1 MSKRWKHTRS
11 RKPTNGKCES
21 FVNGHCSYH
30 CPNAD
35 LELRCQT
42 WDLDPSDFGMEYI
55 KCRECNYY
63 DDNCTCNDCYMKNN
77 KDYCPKA
84 KGKGD

>member
-1 MSKRWKHTRS
+1 MSKKWKQTRS
-11 RKPTNGKCES
+11 CKPTNGKCEN

-30 CPNAD
+30 CPNAN
-35 LELRCQT
+35 LEYKCQT

-63 DDNCTCNDCYMKNN
+63 DDNCTCDDCYMEGN
-77 KDYCPKA
+77 KGYCPKER
-84 KGKGD
+84 KGK